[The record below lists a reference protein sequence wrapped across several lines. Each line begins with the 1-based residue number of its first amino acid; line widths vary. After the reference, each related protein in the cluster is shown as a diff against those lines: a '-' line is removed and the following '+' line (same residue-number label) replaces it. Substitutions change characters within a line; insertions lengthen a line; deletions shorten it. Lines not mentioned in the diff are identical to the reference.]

1 MLYGL
6 HGFSRT
12 GLGFRFSLLNPK
24 IMFTTH
30 VTIHVNTD
38 RVDHVGSVAH
48 GVCHFLGAVFR
59 LLGLLPCRFLV
70 DWTAETPAGY
80 LVRQIRILY
89 SIGYRTKKDQNIQSI
104 LIFYYCYLCIS
115 NVLVFLL
122 TVPSQWYLLPVY
134 CIMYIS
140 LTLSPSIFL
149 LSNWISFLPLL

>member
-12 GLGFRFSLLNPK
+12 GLGFRFSLLNTCYYTRK
-24 IMFTTH
+24 HGQGWSRRFCRSYVGF
-30 VTIHVNTD
+30 VTFL
-38 RVDHVGSVAH
+38 RVCFDYW
-48 GVCHFLGAVFR
+48 VFFQS
-59 LLGLLPCRFLV
+59 RFLV
-70 DWTAETPAGY
+70 DWTAENPAGY

-104 LIFYYCYLCIS
+104 LIFYYCYLC